1 MNEKRN
7 KIADNPSY
15 SKLQKDVVGYS
26 LLGKFLRLFTLFS
39 PSDSAF
45 KKALSE
51 LPELKKQTE
60 YFLQLPDKFNSHFA
74 RQGWIAH
81 ESMNI
86 PVMENAIEFADQGDV
101 KKSEEILSDYFTSSE
116 INWLLNRF
124 RLLPEF
130 SIRYDL
136 IKTAYQNTLE
146 RRYDSCIPIL
156 LMVIDGATN
165 DISKSKGFFNDQ
177 TDLSAWDSIAAHS
190 TGLEAI
196 RDIFNT
202 TRKKTNPDEVFMP
215 YRNGILHGR
224 DVNYGN
230 KYVAGKCWCTLFAL
244 NDWAQALQKQKVNP
258 PVTEKPKT
266 LKDNLREIA
275 NTFKEYGDHKKWHK
289 EISEEI
295 ANWQP
300 RNFIDT
306 VHNSENFQDFTP
318 EKEVYEL
325 LVNWQNKN
333 YGKIAGQKH
342 YFGSQPVSFGIEAG
356 KIRRDFEDKVL
367 QRFKI
372 LSIKDEAPAIS
383 EITAEIKYSIQDQA
397 FTKEIIFRM
406 ICQAM
411 DGKAAINGQ
420 ENIKWAYIDN
430 FIYGLYI

>member
-1 MNEKRN
+1 M
-7 KIADNPSY
+7 
-15 SKLQKDVVGYS
+15 
-26 LLGKFLRLFTLFS
+26 
-39 PSDSAF
+39 
-45 KKALSE
+45 
-51 LPELKKQTE
+51 
-60 YFLQLPDKFNSHFA
+60 
-74 RQGWIAH
+74 
-81 ESMNI
+81 
-86 PVMENAIEFADQGDV
+86 EFAAQGDIQ
-101 KKSEEILSDYFTSSE
+101 KGEDILSNYFTSSE

-124 RLLPEF
+124 RVLPEF
-130 SIRYDL
+130 SIRYNL
-136 IKTAYQNTLE
+136 ITTAYQNTLE

-156 LMVIDGATN
+156 LMVIDGVTN

-190 TGLEAI
+190 TGLKAL

-202 TRKKTNPDEVFMP
+202 TRKKTNTDEIFMP

-258 PVTEKPKT
+258 PVIEKPKT
-266 LKDNLREIA
+266 MKENLQDIA
-275 NTFKEYGDHKKWHK
+275 QTFKKYDEHRKWHK
-289 EISEEI
+289 TINEEL

-300 RNFIDT
+300 RN
-306 VHNSENFQDFTP
+306 NENGLLEFQSFQDFTP

-325 LVNWQNKN
+325 LINWRDRN

-342 YFGSQPVSFGIEAG
+342 YFGSESINFGKEAG

-367 QRFKI
+367 QNFTI
-372 LSIKDEAPAIS
+372 LTVRDEAPAIS
-383 EITAEIKYSIQDQA
+383 EITAQIKYTIQKQL

-406 ICQAM
+406 ICKGVN
-411 DGKAAINGQ
+411 GKTGINGQ
-420 ENIKWAYIDN
+420 KNIKWTFIDN